1 MGIVVNAQFAQM
13 ADFALGWAG
22 IDFAG
27 DDGRKFGLW
36 PWQMDEA
43 STGLPAPK
51 TPEPRREEPR
61 REALEAERQKRK
73 PPTPARPEERD
84 KKPPPHLDPRLQ
96 GLP

>member
-1 MGIVVNAQFAQM
+1 VGLVLNANWAQM

-43 STGLPAPK
+43 SA
-51 TPEPRREEPR
+51 
-61 REALEAERQKRK
+61 EAS
-73 PPTPARPEERD
+73 AR
-84 KKPPPHLDPRLQ
+84 
-96 GLP
+96 

>member
-1 MGIVVNAQFAQM
+1 M

-51 TPEPRREEPR
+51 TLEPRREER
-61 REALEAERQKRK
+61 KREASEAEQPKRK
-73 PPTPARPEERD
+73 PPTPASPKRD
-84 KKPPPHLDPRLQ
+84 EKKPTPHDDPRLQ

>member
-1 MGIVVNAQFAQM
+1 VGIIANAQFAQM

-36 PWQMDEA
+36 PWQMDAA
-43 STGLPAPK
+43 SNGPPRRGP
-51 TPEPRREEPR
+51 PEPRRREP
-61 REALEAERQKRK
+61 A
-73 PPTPARPEERD
+73 PARRGRD
-84 KKPPPHLDPRLQ
+84 KETPPHLDPRLQ

>member
-1 MGIVVNAQFAQM
+1 MGIIANAQFAQM

-43 STGLPAPK
+43 SKGLPTPK
-51 TPEPRREEPR
+51 TPEPRREEQK
-61 REALEAERQKRK
+61 REAPEAEQQKRK
-73 PPTPARPEERD
+73 PPAPAPPKRDGKEPPE
-84 KKPPPHLDPRLQ
+84 LDPRLQ

>member
-1 MGIVVNAQFAQM
+1 VGLVLNANWAQM
-13 ADFALGWAG
+13 ADFALGWFG

-43 STGLPAPK
+43 SSGLPPPQ
-51 TPEPRREEPR
+51 TPERRREERR
-61 REALEAERQKRK
+61 REASEAERQKRE
-73 PPTPARPEERD
+73 PPTPARPGRD
-84 KKPPPHLDPRLQ
+84 KKLPPHLDPRLQ